1 MDKAL
6 EIIYNVGL
14 LFIMMIPGILMK
26 KCKLSVDGFGKGI
39 SNLVLYIAQPALVFM
54 AYVRPYAQEILI
66 NSLYVLG
73 LSMVVHGIFAVVA
86 LASYKKAPDGM
97 RRMLRFATI
106 FSNAAFMGMPLIKE
120 VLGAEATVYAS
131 IYNITFNLFLWSL
144 GVYIC
149 TDKRDRNEN
158 GIEDDEEEIKHKAS
172 PLKAL
177 YHPVTIAA
185 ALGLVVFILP
195 IETHLPGILTE
206 TLDKLGNLVAPLSM
220 MVIGLRLAEM
230 DFRGVFKDKNMYLFL
245 ALRHIALP
253 LVALG
258 LVKLVSLVLPVS
270 DLVAQVIVI
279 LAAAPA
285 ATSATMFAEKY
296 DCDANYVSRLVIVS
310 TLLSIVTM
318 PLILLLV

>member
-1 MDKAL
+1 MVAQK
-6 EIIYNVGL
+6 IIYNVAL
-14 LFIMMIPGILMK
+14 LFIMMVPGILMK
-26 KCKLSVDGFGKGI
+26 KCRLSVDGFGKGI

-54 AYVRPYAQEILI
+54 AYVRPYDKNILI
-66 NSLYVLG
+66 NSIYVLV
-73 LSMVVHGIFAVVA
+73 LSMVIHGVFAAVA
-86 LASYKKAPDGM
+86 MLSYKKAPDAM

-106 FSNAAFMGMPLIKE
+106 FSNAAFMGMPLIRA

-149 TDKRDRNEN
+149 TDKRDANEN
-158 GIEDDEEEIKHKAS
+158 GIEDDEEYIKRGAS

-185 ALGLVVFILP
+185 VLGLIFFILP
-195 IETHLPGILTE
+195 IESYIPEIAIN
-206 TLDKLGNLVAPLSM
+206 TLDSLGNLVAPLSM
-220 MVIGLRLAEM
+220 MVIGLRLADM
-230 DFRGVFKDKNMYLFL
+230 SFKGIFKDKYMYLFL

-253 LVALG
+253 LVTLCI
-258 LVKLVSLVLPVS
+258 VKLVGLVLPVEE
-270 DLVAQVIVI
+270 LVETVIVI
-279 LAAAPA
+279 LAATPA

-296 DCDANYVSRLVIVS
+296 DCDANYVSRLVTVS

-318 PLILLLV
+318 HLIIMLV